1 MQELWREIGQ
11 DELEHDSVLL
21 QLEEDFLSV
30 YRKKAE
36 QTRTEKA
43 NQL

>member
-11 DELEHDSVLL
+11 DDLEHDSVLL
-21 QLEEDFLSV
+21 QLEDDLLSV
-30 YRKKAE
+30 YMKNAK
-36 QTRTEKA
+36 QIRTEKA

>member
-21 QLEEDFLSV
+21 QLEDDLLSV
-30 YRKKAE
+30 LVSVSIL
-36 QTRTEKA
+36 
-43 NQL
+43 NVLF